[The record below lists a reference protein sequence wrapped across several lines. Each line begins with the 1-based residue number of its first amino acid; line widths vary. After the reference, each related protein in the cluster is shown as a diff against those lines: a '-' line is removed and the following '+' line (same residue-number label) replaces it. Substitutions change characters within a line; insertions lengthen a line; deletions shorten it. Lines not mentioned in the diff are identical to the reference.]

1 MKSSNSRS
9 SKPSKVRKMY
19 LVAPQHERS
28 SFLLR
33 ASLADDLKSKY
44 GRNSIRVKPGDSVKL
59 VRGEYAG
66 IEGKVQKVFPREGR
80 VTIEGVT
87 REKIAGGTTQIR
99 IHASNL
105 VVTTLNLDDK
115 LRRQKLEGSK

>member
-1 MKSSNSRS
+1 MF
-9 SKPSKVRKMY
+9 

>member
-9 SKPSKVRKMY
+9 SKPSKVRKMF